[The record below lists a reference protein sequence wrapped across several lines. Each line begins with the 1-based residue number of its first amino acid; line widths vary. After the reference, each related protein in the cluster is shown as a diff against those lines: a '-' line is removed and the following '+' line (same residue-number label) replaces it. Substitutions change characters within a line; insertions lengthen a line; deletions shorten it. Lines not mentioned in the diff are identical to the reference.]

1 MRPADV
7 RLAFQ
12 ISVGCLTV
20 DEISEKKNTCD
31 NNLQKL
37 YKKPSELQQMLKI
50 LPF

>member
-12 ISVGCLTV
+12 ISVGLTV